1 MVATL
6 GGLLALPLGLAVL
19 LLPLLATELS
29 RPRDSAWGALVLL
42 LGLVLVTSADRLS
55 GAPMLGVV
63 CAGLLIGRLGVEVG
77 RARWR
82 QLSEEEQR
90 RLGSLERW
98 QTSLSQLSATV
109 SGAAGQLGG
118 LASGLGERFGQGLGS
133 SGALGAAKAGGRSK
147 GKRWVRP
154 EAEAVPQES
163 RAANADAAPL
173 EADTEQAPA
182 AATLSPSTSA
192 QPPVAEATAITETSS
207 ETAPAAAEAAAAIG
221 SEAPLEA
228 AAAGSADSAQEAGG
242 TGAPPAAVGPGS
254 DPQP

>member
-29 RPRDSAWGALVLL
+29 RPRDSAWGGLVLL

-63 CAGLLIGRLGVEVG
+63 CAGLLIGRLGMEVG
-77 RARWR
+77 LARWR

-98 QTSLSQLSATV
+98 QTSFSQLSATI

-118 LASGLGERFGQGLGS
+118 LASGLGERVGQGLGS
-133 SGALGAAKAGGRSK
+133 SAAQGAAKAGGRSK

-154 EAEAVPQES
+154 EPEAAPQES

-182 AATLSPSTSA
+182 AATLSPSTNA

-207 ETAPAAAEAAAAIG
+207 ETAPAAPQAAAAMG
-221 SEAPLEA
+221 SEASTEA
-228 AAAGSADSAQEAGG
+228 AAAGSADSSQEAGG

-254 DPQP
+254 DPEP